1 MSSHKSGSCATL
13 VVQGLGLNITQKYDC
28 NMAFDLSEGK
38 YNIYVG
44 NTREYSEDTFFYV
57 RCLDGM
63 GYCPGFS
70 GLLTLLKDI
79 ILKTSHCRIFWLNF
93 TLRFSSTDFVCGW
106 NRVELCVS
114 DLELG
119 FQCTIEHQFSSWL
132 EANHDFCAKALLST
146 INYSS
151 LCWHVIGRAASGGG
165 LPLVEEAKFKV
176 AAAAVQWRKAHQ
188 RYILLANLN

>member
-38 YNIYVG
+38 YNIYVSIHSRVQWRFLFLCQMSWWDG
-44 NTREYSEDTFFYV
+44 VLSRVFRSFNTFE
-57 RCLDGM
+57 
-63 GYCPGFS
+63 GYYP
-70 GLLTLLKDI
+70 KDI
-79 ILKTSHCRIFWLNF
+79 TLQNFWFDF
-93 TLRFSSTDFVCGW
+93 TLIFSSTHFVCRW

-114 DLELG
+114 NLELG

-151 LCWHVIGRAASGGG
+151 LCWHLIGRAASGGG

-188 RYILLANLN
+188 RYILLAN